1 VTDAAP
7 GALNAYGY
15 FDDLALRAVPPAP
28 PPPQC
33 PADLDDSGSV
43 DGADLGVLIGSWGS
57 SGADLDGSGTV
68 DGADLGILLS
78 AWGACG

>member
-1 VTDAAP
+1 MTNAA
-7 GALNAYGY
+7 
-15 FDDLALRAVPPAP
+15 RAEPPAP

-43 DGADLGVLIGSWGS
+43 DGADLGVLLSSWGS